1 MDVQIDLLMTELSRL
16 LKVDDNQGIIALIPR
31 IRSLDIE
38 IPDSLYFLEAR
49 ALFRTVDALSARDRL
64 IVYLANTGRDGRYY
78 DQATELL
85 LSVKEQAEIQ
95 EKKRQ
100 EQERLRRLELSK
112 SAEKARTLRLR
123 DAQRNLQQ
131 LGFRL
136 ALETGKFDNPTREAL
151 AVYQIRHG
159 LTVNGDVTDETLES
173 LRNAVPDTHNCDGLA
188 RYARTPQDWDIPIN
202 AIPALAAVPACNEA
216 LRQYPEVVRFQIQY
230 ARALLASGRSND
242 ALSAVKPTA
251 RLGYPA
257 AEVLIATMHER
268 GLFTPKGKPD
278 LVSALRWYRLAEEK
292 DYPQAQ
298 MKLGEFTES
307 GLAGIPRS
315 LSGAMAWYRKAADQ
329 GYPPA
334 QVLMGQR
341 FMAGKGVKKNN
352 KTAHRW
358 FSLAAEQ
365 SYPPAEYKL
374 GELYERGR
382 GVKRDKATAIE
393 WYRKASNHGHAEA
406 SAKLKRLGG

>member
-16 LKVDDNQGIIALIPR
+16 LKVDDNQGIIALIPK

-49 ALFRTVDALSARDRL
+49 ALFRTGDALSARDRL

-95 EKKRQ
+95 EQKRE
-100 EQERLRRLELSK
+100 EQERVRRLELSK

-136 ALETGKFDNPTREAL
+136 AFETGKFDNPTREAL

-159 LTVNGDVTDETLES
+159 LKVNGNITDETLDS
-173 LRNAVPDTHNCDGLA
+173 LRSAVPDTHNCDGLA
-188 RYARTPQDWDIPIN
+188 RYARTPQDWDIPVK
-202 AIPALAAVPACNEA
+202 AIPALAAVPACNQA
-216 LRQYPEVVRFQIQY
+216 LRKYPEVVRFQIQY
-230 ARALLASGRSND
+230 ARSLLASGRSND
-242 ALSAVKPTA
+242 ALSAITPTA

-257 AEVLIATMHER
+257 AEVLIASMHEK
-268 GLFTPKGKPD
+268 GLFTAKGKPD
-278 LVSALRWYRLAEEK
+278 LVSALRWYKLAEEK
-292 DYPQAQ
+292 NYPRAQ
-298 MKLGEFTES
+298 MKIGEFTES
-307 GLAGIPRS
+307 GLAGVTRS
-315 LSGAMAWYRKAADQ
+315 QSGAMVWYRKAADQ

-334 QVLMGQR
+334 QVLMGKR
-341 FMAGKGVKKNN
+341 SMTGKGVKRDN
-352 KTAHRW
+352 KSAYRW
-358 FSLAAEQ
+358 FSLAAKQE
-365 SYPPAEYKL
+365 YPPAEYNL

-382 GVKRDKATAIE
+382 GVKRNKATASE
-393 WYRKASNHGHAEA
+393 WYRKASDHGHPEA
-406 SAKLKRLGG
+406 SAKLKRLGR